1 MVRRRRSADVKSVN
15 TPGGTG
21 FMRKLAF
28 LMLFVR
34 LVALSSLAADTVVE
48 EIVARINNSIITRSE
63 LQKAKDQLSTEQRER
78 NLSSEEMQK
87 RENDVLRDL
96 IDQQLLLQ
104 KGTDLGITGDTEL
117 IKRLDEM
124 RKSMN
129 LGSMEELE
137 KAAEQQG
144 ISYEDFK
151 QNLRNNIITQ
161 SVIGRE
167 VGSHVQWTPEELQK
181 FYDDHKKELERPE
194 QVALS
199 EILIAPVKPN
209 PNAKEG
215 DKTPDPTPEQLEAAE
230 KKANDVLKEIKGGM
244 KFEDAAKKYSDGP
257 TASQGGELGE
267 FQRGMLAKELED
279 KTFAMKSGDVT
290 DVVRT
295 KQGFIILKVQQ
306 HNAAGVPPLKDV
318 QQQVENA
325 IYMQKLQPA
334 LRAYLTKARE
344 DAFID
349 IKQGFVDTGASAN
362 QTQPVFVSSNTPAE
376 GKELK
381 KKRKK
386 FLVF

>member
-1 MVRRRRSADVKSVN
+1 
-15 TPGGTG
+15 
-21 FMRKLAF
+21 MRKFAF
-28 LMLFVR
+28 LMLFVP